1 MIFEKVVEIIKE
13 ELATNEEITMDTNLR
28 EDLNADS
35 MDAVQLII
43 SFEEAFGITIPDE
56 KILEFT
62 TVKKIVEYIE
72 NNK

>member
-1 MIFEKVVEIIKE
+1 MVFEKVVKIIEE
-13 ELATNEEITMDTNLR
+13 ELATDKEITMDTNLR

-35 MDAVQLII
+35 MDAVQLVIR
-43 SFEEAFGITIPDE
+43 FEEEFGITIPDE